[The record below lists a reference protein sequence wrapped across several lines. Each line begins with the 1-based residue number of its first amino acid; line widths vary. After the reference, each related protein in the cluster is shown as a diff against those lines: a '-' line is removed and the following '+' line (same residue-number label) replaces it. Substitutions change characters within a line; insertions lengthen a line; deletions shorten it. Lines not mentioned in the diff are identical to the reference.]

1 MMEIFHLRRHL
12 SILPSFLL
20 SHCIV
25 PGARIRQMCFALVVL
40 SMTLGQVALA
50 ESALIDVVRYRA
62 VLRFDI
68 DARTLQGEADV
79 TLRNAARGSLDEI
92 SLDLVDMDIR
102 AVEIGGATA
111 AYGYDDALL
120 TVTLPA
126 SLPAGDTLTVR
137 ILYEGQPG
145 NEGGILP
152 WGGCHWGEVTYF
164 MGVGFT
170 APEVSMMRRWLPSND
185 IPSDKATFDVTFEVP
200 EGLVVAGTGV
210 LAERPAASAGY
221 TAYRWV
227 ETHPTATYLFTYAI
241 SDYAVVEDSWNGIP
255 MQYYVPRADSTRA
268 VSYFAT
274 VPGMMDAFTA
284 RFGDYPFD
292 KVGYCITPIG
302 SMEHQTMI
310 SYAAQLFTGL
320 QEAGSTAAHEL
331 AHMWW
336 GDLVTC
342 RDFGDAWLNEGF
354 AVFSEMVYAEH
365 LGGEQAYLENLRE
378 TSQRYRISDA
388 RSEGVFPLHDF
399 PRARPS
405 SNYPAT
411 IYHKGGVVLA
421 MLRDVMGDS
430 TFFAGLRAYAADH
443 AYGNASTEDLQDVME
458 RHHGA
463 ELDWFFQ
470 PWVFSAGWPDYIVQR
485 VLEDDGSV
493 PLRLRLLQTQDST
506 QFPLYAM
513 PMDVMIVT
521 NEGDTV
527 RHRLDTRAVPFQE
540 FTFNDVS
547 SGDVRSFYMDPRG
560 IILKKISYRTVD
572 VAALAPAPGNITLGA
587 GYPQPYRPGRD
598 GVAVVPVT
606 AAAGASGAVIV
617 CDMLGRRVA
626 TLHDG
631 PLPEGGTLLR
641 FDGHGLP
648 PGMYFMVL
656 HSGRRTQVQRMIVE

>member
-1 MMEIFHLRRHL
+1 M
-12 SILPSFLL
+12 
-20 SHCIV
+20 
-25 PGARIRQMCFALVVL
+25 RQRFVL
-40 SMTLGQVALA
+40 SLTLFCFLSVSALA
-50 ESALIDVVRYRA
+50 ESGLIDVVHYRA

-68 DARTLQGEADV
+68 EARMLHGQADV
-79 TLRNAARGSLDEI
+79 TMRNAARGSLDEI
-92 SLDLVDMDIR
+92 TLDLVNMDVLS
-102 AVEIGGATA
+102 VEVGGATA
-111 AYGYDDALL
+111 VYSYDDALL
-120 TVTLPA
+120 RVTLPA
-126 SLPAGDTLTVR
+126 SLPPGDTVAVR
-137 ILYEGQPG
+137 IAYEGQPG
-145 NEGGILP
+145 NEGGVLP
-152 WGGCHWGEVTYF
+152 WGGCHWGDVTYF

-200 EGLVVAGTGV
+200 EGQVVAGTG
-210 LAERPAASAGY
+210 LLTERPPAPSGY

-227 ETHPTATYLFTYAI
+227 EDHPTATYLFTYAI
-241 SDYAVVEDSWNGIP
+241 SDYAVVEDSWNSIP
-255 MQYYVPRADSTRA
+255 MQYYVPRADSLRA
-268 VSYFAT
+268 ISYFST
-274 VPGMMDAFTA
+274 VPGMMDAFTT
-284 RFGDYPFD
+284 RFGAYPFD

-354 AVFSEMVYAEH
+354 AVFSEMLYDEH
-365 LGGEQAYLENLRE
+365 RGGEQAYLENLRE
-378 TSQRYRISDA
+378 TAQRYRINDA

-399 PRARPS
+399 PRERPS

-411 IYHKGGVVLA
+411 IYHKGGVVMA

-430 TFFAGLRAYAADH
+430 AFFDGLRAYATRH
-443 AYGNASTEDLQDVME
+443 AYGNASTEDLQEVME
-458 RHHGA
+458 EYHGT
-463 ELDWFFQ
+463 EMDWFFQ
-470 PWVFSAGWPDYIVQR
+470 PWVYSAGWPDYTIQR

-521 NEGDTV
+521 TEGDTV
-527 RHRLDTRAVPFQE
+527 RHRLDTRAVTFQE
-540 FTFNDVS
+540 FTFNDVP

-572 VAALAPAPGNITLGA
+572 VAALTPAPGTVTLGA

-598 GVAVVPVT
+598 GVAVLPVT
-606 AAAGASGAVIV
+606 AAAGASAVV
-617 CDMLGRRVA
+617 AVHDMLGRRVA

-631 PLPEGGTLLR
+631 ILPAGDTLLR
-641 FDGHGLP
+641 FDGHGMP
-648 PGMYFMVL
+648 PGMYFVL
-656 HSGRRTQVQRMIVE
+656 LRSGQRTEVQRLIME

>member
-1 MMEIFHLRRHL
+1 
-12 SILPSFLL
+12 
-20 SHCIV
+20 
-25 PGARIRQMCFALVVL
+25 MCFALVVL
-40 SMTLGQVALA
+40 CATLGQAAFA

-68 DARTLQGEADV
+68 DARMLHGQADV
-79 TLRNAARGSLDEI
+79 SMRNAARGSLDEI
-92 SLDLVDMDIR
+92 TLDLVDMDILGVEVGGTS
-102 AVEIGGATA
+102 AV
-111 AYGYDDALL
+111 YSYDDALL
-120 TVTLPA
+120 RVTLPA
-126 SLPAGDTLTVR
+126 SLPPGDTVAVR
-137 ILYEGQPG
+137 VLYEGQPG
-145 NEGGILP
+145 NEGGVLP

-200 EGLVVAGTGV
+200 EGLVVAGTGL
-210 LAERPAASAGY
+210 LADRPIAPAGY

-227 ETHPTATYLFTYAI
+227 ENHPTATYLFTYAI
-241 SDYAVVEDSWNGIP
+241 SDYVVVEDSWNGVP
-255 MQYYVPRADSTRA
+255 MQYYVPRADSVRA
-268 VSYFAT
+268 VSYFST
-274 VPGMMDAFTA
+274 VPSMMDAFTA

-354 AVFSEMVYAEH
+354 AVFSEMIYAEH

-378 TSQRYRISDA
+378 TAQRYRINDA

-411 IYHKGGVVLA
+411 IYHKGGVVMA

-430 TFFAGLRAYAADH
+430 AFFEGLRAYAARH
-443 AYGNASTEDLQDVME
+443 AYDNASTEDLQDVME
-458 RHHGA
+458 EYHGS

-470 PWVFSAGWPDYIVQR
+470 PWVYAAGWPEYVIQR
-485 VLEDDGSV
+485 VLEDDGGV

-521 NEGDTV
+521 NDGDTV
-527 RHRLDTRAVPFQE
+527 RQRLDTKAVSFQE
-540 FTFNDVS
+540 FTFNDVAT
-547 SGDVRSFYMDPRG
+547 GDVRNFYMDPRG

-572 VAALAPAPGNITLGA
+572 VAALTPAPRSVRLGA

-598 GVAVVPVT
+598 GVAVLPVT
-606 AAAGASGAVIV
+606 AAAGASAVIAV
-617 CDMLGRRVA
+617 HDALGRRVA

-631 PLPEGGTLLR
+631 MLPEGNMFLR

-648 PGMYFMVL
+648 PGMYFILLRSGV
-656 HSGRRTQVQRMIVE
+656 HSEVQRLIIE